1 MCLFMQ
7 NMKLCVF
14 HDGTKNIPNNIVKS
28 NSFPHHGGNNKEGG
42 FPLNV
47 EVGDQ
52 EKSLLCTEFL
62 LFCNS
67 RFICYDHP
75 CNFSFCPPGW
85 SNHSHWPG
93 RNQHL
98 HWYSDFVG
106 QGVLEAVFVD
116 SPKAQINH
124 TLPAT

>member
-1 MCLFMQ
+1 
-7 NMKLCVF
+7 
-14 HDGTKNIPNNIVKS
+14 
-28 NSFPHHGGNNKEGG
+28 
-42 FPLNV
+42 
-47 EVGDQ
+47 
-52 EKSLLCTEFL
+52 

-98 HWYSDFVG
+98 HWYSDFVWARRLRG
-106 QGVLEAVFVD
+106 CLCRFTQG
-116 SPKAQINH
+116 PN
-124 TLPAT
+124 